1 MAPGWLFSNRF
12 EKVMHLKR
20 APLFCKLLGRAGDD
34 ALYICTSPRKQP
46 GVCCGPRGQ
55 AQTGNNDTLLALTPD
70 SERSRA
76 APQAAG
82 TVREPRVCPDYRKVT
97 C

>member
-1 MAPGWLFSNRF
+1 
-12 EKVMHLKR
+12 MHLKW
-20 APLFCKLLGRAGDD
+20 APLFYKLLGRAGDD
-34 ALYICTSPRKQP
+34 ALYICTSPGKQP
-46 GVCCGPRGQ
+46 GVCWGPWGQ

-82 TVREPRVCPDYRKVT
+82 TVWEPRVCPDYGR
-97 C
+97 